1 MSVIIK
7 SNVAAT
13 KHLGNIF
20 LQSIPSDYSG
30 FFDFN
35 AEKYLV
41 KTNGQEETLNLSDV
55 ISVTR
60 TSVGGYTKPDGT
72 YATAAVNT
80 PRLHY
85 VDRVGKKGLLSGSIK
100 QNILLNSGAPAT
112 QTVTFALNVGSK
124 WVARIVGSGKMTLS
138 GAITGEVTEQNP
150 LCYTHIVGGN
160 IASATVTAT
169 ITGSLS
175 YIELAQIDGTAAIEP
190 TRIVTTNTPI
200 ATDRDIINLNQIQAG
215 KMIGSQG
222 TIILE
227 THQLDGDF
235 PTQGSVTHR
244 FQAFQVFTATAANGF
259 VVDEIRAF
267 DGLTQTVTLTK
278 QNNGSTL
285 ATGTGTSVLRKKN
298 NYAIAF
304 DKFNATLA
312 INDNALVKL
321 NDSTEITGVG
331 GRSTLA
337 STSSAAGKGPNLI
350 ITKAV
355 FYNRKLTD
363 AEIQQVLSLLN

>member
-20 LQSIPSDYSG
+20 LQGIPSDYSG

-60 TSVGGYTKPDGT
+60 ASVGGYIKPDGT

-85 VDRVGKKGLLSGSIK
+85 VNRVGKKGLLSGSIK
-100 QNILLNSGAPAT
+100 KNILLNSGTPAT
-112 QTVTFALNVGSK
+112 QSVTFALNVGSK
-124 WVARIVGSGKMTLS
+124 WVARVVGSGKMTLS

-150 LCYTHIVGGN
+150 LCYTHVVGGN

-175 YIELAQIDGTAAIEP
+175 YIELAEIDGSAAIEP
-190 TRIVTTNTPI
+190 TRIITTSAAVT
-200 ATDRDIINLNQIQAG
+200 TDRDVINLNQIQAG

-235 PTQGSVTHR
+235 PAQVSVTHR
-244 FQAFQVFTATAANGF
+244 FQAFQVFTALAANGF
-259 VVDEIRAF
+259 VVDEMRAF

-285 ATGTGTSVLRKKN
+285 ATTTGSSVLRKKN
-298 NYAIAF
+298 NYVIAF

-312 INDNALVKL
+312 INDGALISL
-321 NDSTEITGVG
+321 NESTEISAVG

-337 STSSAAGKGPNLI
+337 STTSGAGKGPNLI

-355 FYNRKLTD
+355 FYNRKLSNQ
-363 AEIQQVLSLLN
+363 EIQEILSLLS

>member
-13 KHLGNIF
+13 RHLGNIF
-20 LQSIPSDYSG
+20 LQAIPSDYSG

-41 KTNGQEETLNLSDV
+41 KTNGQEETLNLSNV

-60 TSVGGYTKPDGT
+60 ASVGGYTKPDGT
-72 YATAAVNT
+72 YATAAINT

-100 QNILLNSGAPAT
+100 QNILLNSGAPST
-112 QTVTFALNVGSK
+112 QSVTFALNSGSK
-124 WVARIVGSGKMTLS
+124 WVARVVGSGKMVLS

-150 LCYTHIVGGN
+150 LCYTHVGVN
-160 IASATVTAT
+160 IASTTVTAT

-175 YIELAQIDGTAAIEP
+175 YIELAWIDGTAAIEP
-190 TRIVTTNTPI
+190 TRIITTNVAV
-200 ATDRDIINLNQIQAG
+200 ATDRDIINLNQVQAG

-235 PTQGSVTHR
+235 PTQVSAIHR
-244 FQAFQVFTATAANGF
+244 FQAFQIFNASLNNGF
-259 VVDEIRAF
+259 VADELRTF
-267 DGLTQTVTLTK
+267 DGMSQAVTLTK
-278 QNNGSTL
+278 QKDGSTL
-285 ATGTGTSVLRKKN
+285 ATASGSSVLSKKN

-304 DKFNATLA
+304 DKKNATLG
-312 INDNALVKL
+312 INNNPLISLTDT
-321 NDSTEITGVG
+321 TEINAVG
-331 GRSTLA
+331 GRATLA
-337 STSSAAGKGPNLI
+337 STTSGAGKGPNLI
-350 ITKAV
+350 ITRAV